1 MNTDYD
7 PENELKTAAV
17 MIDFVVAGMLAVIIA
32 ALWWIKS

>member
-7 PENELKTAAV
+7 PEDELRSAAV
-17 MIDFVVAGMLAVIIA
+17 LIAFVVAGMLAVIIA